1 MHGTVHCASERR
13 TFRLSAPPRRVSP
26 TSGSLLQGSPQP
38 VSQAGP
44 FARNGL
50 SLACNGCPFQS
61 LHSRVN
67 GPGLLLRSLTTS
79 CAARSALRLRYRFR
93 FAPVPAASSLLAR
106 YNSACRFHPPLLR
119 PPLPFGAFTP
129 LRIKAF
135 SRFRRQSV
143 RLPNSPE
150 SLSLPAAGPFSI
162 TAADQRSWV
171 ATFPEACCSSNLLEP
186 HSLCSRSRLTSTII
200 VTNRPIFHMIY
211 LHCFE
216 SVMERA
222 TRLSCV

>member
-1 MHGTVHCASERR
+1 M
-13 TFRLSAPPRRVSP
+13 
-26 TSGSLLQGSPQP
+26 LQSSPQL

-61 LHSRVN
+61 HHSRVN
-67 GPGLLLRSLTTS
+67 GTGLLLRSLTTNF
-79 CAARSALRLRYRFR
+79 AARSAFLLRYRHR

-106 YNSACRFHPPLLR
+106 YSSACRFHLPLLR

-135 SRFRRQSV
+135 SRFRCRSI
-143 RLPNSPE
+143 RLPKPPD

-162 TAADQRSWV
+162 TAADHRSRV

-186 HSLCSRSRLTSTII
+186 HSLCSRSCRTS
-200 VTNRPIFHMIY
+200 PIFWYIRTHFLTLY
-211 LHCFE
+211 SHCF
-216 SVMERA
+216 
-222 TRLSCV
+222 